1 MELSD
6 SQKGVISGW
15 VADGLKLG
23 DIQRRLG
30 EAFGI
35 SLTYMETRFLLD
47 DLNLDL
53 ISQPKTVDSDLSQA
67 VHGELEGARKRE
79 ESEDFSDAA
88 PERGKVKVSLHRIN
102 RPGAVAGGKV
112 TFSDGN
118 AAEWALDQIGRLV
131 LNAEKDGYQPT
142 EGDLEEFQR
151 ELSALLQNRGY

>member
-6 SQKGVISGW
+6 SQKEVISGW
-15 VADGLKLG
+15 VADGFKLG

-53 ISQPKTVDSDLSQA
+53 ISQPKTVDSELSQA
-67 VHGELEGARKRE
+67 VREGEEG
-79 ESEDFSDAA
+79 EDFAA
-88 PERGKVKVSLHRIN
+88 ATPERGKVMVSLHRIN

-118 AAEWALDQIGRLV
+118 TAEWALDQIGRLV

-142 EGDLEEFQR
+142 EGDLEKFQK
-151 ELSALLQNRGY
+151 ELSAILQNRGY

>member
-6 SQKGVISGW
+6 SQKEVISAW

-23 DIQRRLG
+23 DIQRRLS

-79 ESEDFSDAA
+79 QGEDFGDPAH
-88 PERGKVKVSLHRIN
+88 ERGKVKVSLHRIN
-102 RPGAVAGGKV
+102 RPGTVAGGKV

-142 EGDLEEFQR
+142 EGDLEKFQR

>member
-6 SQKGVISGW
+6 SQKEVISGW
-15 VADGLKLG
+15 VTDGFKLG

-67 VHGELEGARKRE
+67 VHEELEGARKRE
-79 ESEDFSDAA
+79 ESEDFADAA

-142 EGDLEEFQR
+142 EGDLEEFQK

>member
-6 SQKGVISGW
+6 SQKEVISGW
-15 VADGLKLG
+15 VADGFKLG

-53 ISQPKTVDSDLSQA
+53 ISQPKTVDSELSQA
-67 VHGELEGARKRE
+67 VREGEEG
-79 ESEDFSDAA
+79 EDFAA
-88 PERGKVKVSLHRIN
+88 PTPERGKVMVSLHRIN

-118 AAEWALDQIGRLV
+118 TAEWALDQIGRLV

-142 EGDLEEFQR
+142 EGDLEKFQK
-151 ELSALLQNRGY
+151 ELSAILQNRGY